1 MANGSLFNGKKD
13 PNKGFKLF
21 QNLKTSYT
29 VVKKAFNVIQQD
41 KKDKPL
47 KIITKQ
53 EVSKVLKSSLPNSTA
68 LIPPQLQ
75 INPKIKSILPDYQ
88 RDKALYD
95 IVNKPEIQKIKN
107 FNNKRTDSVVNLYR
121 NMPLTSFNKR
131 ILQQSKQFSVEQSK
145 NYDTPNL
152 TGVPAFALG
161 KNINLGSYKNLLV
174 DKIFTDKKLQNIIDQ
189 GGTPFKNLTELKSD
203 LYRLPVNFKI
213 DMEKGQLGTYTP
225 SKAFPKSSIDNATGQ
240 INLSQKS
247 FYKDKQAA
255 KVFDYVVAHE
265 LSHGIGIGNVNN
277 MINFAKQ
284 QTSGTGRLDTYLRNN
299 ENYNKN
305 ELAFEFFA
313 DYNAIKSM
321 FNVNKKKKNLETN
334 VLFNRMQN
342 IYKQDRS
349 NDMVKSINKRYGQIT
364 EILLGRDLYG
374 KNPTL
379 KDAENL
385 SKIFKQF

>member
-1 MANGSLFNGKKD
+1 
-13 PNKGFKLF
+13 
-21 QNLKTSYT
+21 
-29 VVKKAFNVIQQD
+29 
-41 KKDKPL
+41 
-47 KIITKQ
+47 
-53 EVSKVLKSSLPNSTA
+53 
-68 LIPPQLQ
+68 
-75 INPKIKSILPDYQ
+75 
-88 RDKALYD
+88 
-95 IVNKPEIQKIKN
+95 
-107 FNNKRTDSVVNLYR
+107 
-121 NMPLTSFNKR
+121 
-131 ILQQSKQFSVEQSK
+131 
-145 NYDTPNL
+145 
-152 TGVPAFALG
+152 
-161 KNINLGSYKNLLV
+161 
-174 DKIFTDKKLQNIIDQ
+174 
-189 GGTPFKNLTELKSD
+189 
-203 LYRLPVNFKI
+203 
-213 DMEKGQLGTYTP
+213 MEKGQLGTYTP
-225 SKAFPKSSIDNATGQ
+225 SKAFSKSFSVSNATGQ

-255 KVFDYVVAHE
+255 KVFDYVIAHE
-265 LSHGIGIGNVNN
+265 LSHGIGAGNVKN

-284 QTSGTGRLDTYLRNN
+284 QTSGTGRLDTYLRDN

-321 FNVNKKKKNLETN
+321 FNVNKKKKNLEPD

-349 NDMVKSINKRYGQIT
+349 NDMVGAINKRYGQVT